1 MKLNKWQQ
9 LFQELE
15 LYFTD
20 EIFKRYLKKFNFDL
34 IQGKSKEVILS
45 EIAKVLL
52 KYNISDG
59 FMKLTNLEK
68 RELNT
73 SIGEKI
79 INSLQEEYKVE
90 NKALN
95 NIVKEVVVDQYNATN
110 FIYGISYD
118 IKPVSD
124 KMIKDII
131 KYTIEGKNYSDRI
144 WDNKDTLAKN
154 MQKIVFDFLNG
165 KHNVNEIYDIVQEKY
180 KSNREISERLVRTEI
195 ARVQEESNELW
206 RQQHGISYVLYCA
219 TLDSCTCGKCQ
230 ELDNKS
236 YAINEDRPKLPRHPK
251 CRCTYLD
258 LVSPDWRPKLR
269 FDNESKQTIIWTD
282 FNKWKEGR

>member
-1 MKLNKWQQ
+1 MQKNKWQQ
-9 LFQELE
+9 LFQDLE
-15 LYFTD
+15 LFFTD

-34 IQGKSKEVILS
+34 IQGKSKEIILS

-68 RELNT
+68 KELNT

-90 NKALN
+90 NETLN
-95 NIVKEVVVDQYNATN
+95 DIVKEVVADQYNSTN
-110 FIYGISYD
+110 FIYGTSFN

-124 KMIKDII
+124 KAIKNII
-131 KYTIEGKNYSDRI
+131 KYTIEGKNYSGRI
-144 WDNKDTLAKN
+144 WDNKDDLAKN
-154 MQKIVFDFLNG
+154 MKKIVFDFLNG
-165 KHNVNEIYDIVQEKY
+165 KHNVNEIYGIIQDKY
-180 KSNREISERLVRTEI
+180 KTNKSVSKRLVETEI
-195 ARVQEESNELW
+195 ARVQEETNDLW
-206 RQQHGISYVLYCA
+206 RQQHGISYVLYCV
-219 TLDSCTCGKCQ
+219 TLDNCTCSKCQ
-230 ELDNKS
+230 SLDGNV